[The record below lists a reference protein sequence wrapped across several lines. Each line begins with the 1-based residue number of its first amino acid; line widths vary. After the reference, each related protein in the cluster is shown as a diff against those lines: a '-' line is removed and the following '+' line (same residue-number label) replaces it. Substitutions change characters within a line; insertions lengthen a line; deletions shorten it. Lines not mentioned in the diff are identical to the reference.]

1 MTSFHSFANHV
12 SGLSAQTVKA
22 GTHTFGP
29 GVTRIRK
36 WNVASIPPK
45 SSVSDPFTFST
56 CRSNP
61 DSSFASLMNNRKRPL
76 SIEFDDFVVRNS
88 FGSQGIN
95 DLNEVISQD
104 KLWFNPEQVR
114 QSCESQTANELEE
127 SLKAACENH
136 QAIGSEEREQ
146 DQRGTRPDVIT
157 SGAKDF
163 IHIPS
168 IAGDSK

>member
-1 MTSFHSFANHV
+1 MTSLHSFANHV

-36 WNVASIPPK
+36 WNVASIPAK
-45 SSVSDPFTFST
+45 GSVSDPFTFST
-56 CRSNP
+56 RWSNP
-61 DSSFASLMNNRKRPL
+61 HPGFASLMNDRKSPL
-76 SIEFDDFVVRNS
+76 GVEFKNFFVRNS

-136 QAIGSEEREQ
+136 QAVGSEEREQ

-168 IAGDSK
+168 IAGDPK

>member
-1 MTSFHSFANHV
+1 MNDRKSP
-12 SGLSAQTVKA
+12 L
-22 GTHTFGP
+22 
-29 GVTRIRK
+29 GVEFK
-36 WNVASIPPK
+36 NVF
-45 SSVSDPFTFST
+45 VSDGF
-56 CRSNP
+56 R
-61 DSSFASLMNNRKRPL
+61 
-76 SIEFDDFVVRNS
+76 
-88 FGSQGIN
+88 SQGID
-95 DLNEVISQD
+95 DLDTVVSQD

-114 QSCESQTANELEE
+114 QSCESQTAKELEE

>member
-29 GVTRIRK
+29 GVTGIRE
-36 WNVASIPPK
+36 WNIASIPAK
-45 SSVSDPFTFST
+45 GSVSDPFTFST

-61 DSSFASLMNNRKRPL
+61 DSSFASLMNNRKSPL
-76 SIEFDDFVVRNS
+76 CIEFDDFLVGNEYPTQR
-88 FGSQGIN
+88 ID
-95 DLNEVISQD
+95 DLNTVVSQNE
-104 KLWFNPEQVR
+104 LWSNPEQVR
-114 QSCESQTANELEE
+114 QSCESQTAKEFEK

-136 QAIGSEEREQ
+136 QAIGSKEREQ
-146 DQRGTRPDVIT
+146 DQRGSRPDVIT

-163 IHIPS
+163 IHMPS
-168 IAGDSK
+168 IAGESK

>member
-1 MTSFHSFANHV
+1 MNSLHSFANHV

-22 GTHTFGP
+22 GTHVFGP
-29 GVTRIRK
+29 GVPRIRK
-36 WNVASIPPK
+36 WDGASIPAK
-45 SSVSDPFTFST
+45 RSISDPFTFST
-56 CRSNP
+56 CRSYP
-61 DSSFASLMNNRKRPL
+61 DSSFASLMSNCKSTL
-76 SIEFDDFVVRNS
+76 GVEFKNFFVRNS